1 MANVNSSEV
10 TNFLATPQVLNE
22 PTNIHGVMR
31 VACGTQAM
39 ASGDL
44 SAGDTLMMC
53 MVPTNATVL
62 SIKLFND
69 DLDSGTTLTVN
80 IGLYTADGDVTAK
93 DVDCYA
99 SADTTAR
106 AAVTA
111 GTELAYEARNIN
123 LMGQKVYQ
131 DAGDSTDPGGY
142 YFIGFESDAA
152 GDTAG
157 DVSWIVT
164 YVVD

>member
-1 MANVNSSEV
+1 MANVNSAEV
-10 TNFLATPQVLNE
+10 TNFLAE
-22 PTNIHGVMR
+22 PPVVNSAVNIHGKMR
-31 VACGTQAM
+31 VACGTKAL
-39 ASGDL
+39 AAGDL
-44 SAGDTLMMC
+44 SAGDTVMLC
-53 MVPTNATVL
+53 MVPTNASVL

-80 IGLYTADGDVTAK
+80 IGLYTADGNVTAK

-106 AAVTA
+106 AAVLV
-111 GTELAYEARNIN
+111 GTELAFEARNIN
-123 LMGQKVYQ
+123 LMGQKVWE
-131 DAGDSTDPGGY
+131 DAGDSSDPGGHY
-142 YFIGFESDAA
+142 LIGFESDAA

-157 DVSWIVT
+157 DISWIVT

>member
-1 MANVNSSEV
+1 MANVNSTQVS
-10 TNFLATPQVLNE
+10 NFLATPSVKNDAG
-22 PTNIHGVMR
+22 NIHGTMR
-31 VACGTQAM
+31 VACGTHAM
-39 ASGDL
+39 AAGDL

-69 DLDSGTTLTVN
+69 DLDSGTTLTVH
-80 IGLYTADGDVTAK
+80 IGLYTADGNVTAK

-106 AAVTA
+106 GAITA
-111 GTELAYEARNIN
+111 GTELRFEAADIN
-123 LMGQKVYQ
+123 TMGQKVWE
-131 DAGDSTDPGGY
+131 DAGDSSDPGGY
-142 YFIGFESDAA
+142 YLIGFEAQAA

-164 YVVD
+164 YVTD